1 VTTAPPAPT
10 DATECVDLA
19 DLFAKTSI
27 GETLDQL
34 DRELIGLVPV
44 KTRIRE
50 IAALLLVER
59 ARRQLGL
66 QAEPPSLHMCF
77 TGNPGTGKTTVARRM
92 AEILHRLGYVE
103 RGHLV
108 SVTRDRA
115 GAVIDGN
122 PDKVTDVTDV
132 WTFARD
138 VTSRDPNW
146 KLVATE
152 AGQ

>member
-1 VTTAPPAPT
+1 MTTAPHIPT
-10 DATECVDLA
+10 NATECVDLA

-27 GETLDQL
+27 GETLNQL

-77 TGNPGTGKTTVARRM
+77 TGNSGTGKTTMTCKVPAVQRNPWT
-92 AEILHRLGYVE
+92 AP
-103 RGHLV
+103 
-108 SVTRDRA
+108 A
-115 GAVIDGN
+115 GM
-122 PDKVTDVTDV
+122 
-132 WTFARD
+132 
-138 VTSRDPNW
+138 
-146 KLVATE
+146 
-152 AGQ
+152 